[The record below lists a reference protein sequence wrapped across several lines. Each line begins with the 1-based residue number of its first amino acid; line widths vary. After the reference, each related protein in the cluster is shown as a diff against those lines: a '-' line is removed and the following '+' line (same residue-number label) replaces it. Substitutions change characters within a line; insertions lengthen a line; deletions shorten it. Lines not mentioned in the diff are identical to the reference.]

1 MTGAS
6 PSRLPRDSTRQA
18 EGILYGELGY
28 VLNRW
33 SGLVILAFL
42 IVHIAAQ
49 AVLHLP
55 AFAAANAAAP
65 WLPAVQNQPW
75 LHAILYGCI
84 AFHTLYGFKL
94 IALDLGA
101 RLDYRLSFWAIA
113 GLSALVFLREVLRYV
128 GI

>member
-1 MTGAS
+1 MTGVPA
-6 PSRLPRDSTRQA
+6 SRLPRDSTRQA

-28 VLNRW
+28 ILNRW

-42 IVHIAAQ
+42 IVHIVAQ
-49 AVLHLP
+49 AVLQVP
-55 AFAAANAAAP
+55 AFAAAKAVAP

-75 LHAILYGCI
+75 LHAILYGSI

-101 RLDYRLSFWAIA
+101 RLDYRLSFWTIA
-113 GLSALVFLREVLRYV
+113 GFSALVGLREVLRYV